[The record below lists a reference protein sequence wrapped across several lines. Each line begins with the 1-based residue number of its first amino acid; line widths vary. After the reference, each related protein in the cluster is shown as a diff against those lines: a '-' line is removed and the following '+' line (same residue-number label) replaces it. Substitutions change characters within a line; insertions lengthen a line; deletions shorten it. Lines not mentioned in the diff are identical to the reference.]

1 MQRKLNKDIFIC
13 KNKNSTWR
21 GEKGKGIMQKKK
33 KEQQKLMDTDNS
45 LVISRREGWGEV
57 EEGIGE

>member
-1 MQRKLNKDIFIC
+1 MQRQLNKDIFIC

-33 KEQQKLMDTDNS
+33 KEQQKFMDTDNS
-45 LVISRREGWGEV
+45 LVISRREGGEK
-57 EEGIGE
+57 